1 MDKKKIFKIV
11 SVVCVGAAVAT
22 GYFGGISES
31 GIMGLVA
38 VGFGVV
44 AALIAVF
51 K

>member
-1 MDKKKIFKIV
+1 MDKKKAFKIA
-11 SVVCVGAAVAT
+11 SVICVAGAVGF

-31 GIMGLVA
+31 GVLALVG

-44 AALIAVF
+44 TALIAVF

>member
-11 SVVCVGAAVAT
+11 SVVCIAGAVGF

-31 GIMGLVA
+31 GVVGLVGI
-38 VGFGVV
+38 GFGVV